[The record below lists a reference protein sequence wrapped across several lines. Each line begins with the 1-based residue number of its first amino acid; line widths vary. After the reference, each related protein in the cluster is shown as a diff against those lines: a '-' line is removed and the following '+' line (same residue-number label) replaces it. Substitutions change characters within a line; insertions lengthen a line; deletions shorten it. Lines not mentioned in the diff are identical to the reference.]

1 MKTDKVTFIYVPRKE
16 GEQKTLTLHHRI
28 YTLIKTVLFICL
40 LILIVSYAILI
51 PRANK
56 YTDYKDKINTY
67 KSQETQLRQLLED
80 VNEMTQFNTY
90 MRELLGL
97 ELTSGSSS
105 DYSALIEAGSESN
118 DKQFLSGRPELA
130 PVNGLITRKFNSGPR
145 KHYGI
150 DIGGKMGDPV
160 LASAAGM
167 VVFAGWTPE
176 LGNMVVISH
185 ADDYITV
192 YGHNDRVNVQERQRV
207 KKGEL
212 IALLG
217 NTGYSMGPH
226 LHFEVWHH
234 GLALDPQTVIP
245 EYKNKN

>member
-1 MKTDKVTFIYVPRKE
+1 MKTDKVTFIFVPRNE
-16 GEQKTLTLHHRI
+16 EQKTLTLHHRVF
-28 YTLIKTVLFICL
+28 TLGKIFIAVCL
-40 LILIVSYAILI
+40 LLLIISYAILI
-51 PRANK
+51 PRAKK
-56 YTDYKDKINTY
+56 YSEYKEGIDTY
-67 KSQETQLRQLLED
+67 KQQEVQLRQLLAD
-80 VNEMTQFNTY
+80 VNKMKQFNTY
-90 MRELLGL
+90 MRELVGL
-97 ELTSGSSS
+97 ELNTESGSY
-105 DYSALIEAGSESN
+105 DALVEASGTNSEH
-118 DKQFLSGRPELA
+118 QYLTGIPEMA
-130 PVNGLITRKFNSGPR
+130 PAEGMITKKFMSGPR

-150 DIGGKMGDPV
+150 DISGQIGDPI
-160 LASAAGM
+160 SAAGDGL

-192 YGHNDRVNVQERQRV
+192 YGHNDRLNVQERQRV
-207 KKGEL
+207 KKGDL

-217 NTGYSMGPH
+217 ETGYSMGPH

>member
-1 MKTDKVTFIYVPRKE
+1 MKADKVTFIFVPRKE
-16 GEQKTLTLHHRI
+16 GEQKTLTLHYRI
-28 YTLIKTVLFICL
+28 YTFIKIVLSICL
-40 LILIVSYAILI
+40 LLLILSYAILI
-51 PRANK
+51 PRAQK
-56 YTDYKDKINTY
+56 YIAYKDKINTY
-67 KSQETQLRQLLED
+67 KSQEKQLRQLLED
-80 VNEMTQFNTY
+80 VNQMKQFNTY
-90 MRELLGL
+90 MRELIGL
-97 ELTSGSSS
+97 ELTSSPSSN
-105 DYSALIEAGSESN
+105 YSALVEASEGRH
-118 DKQFLSGRPELA
+118 DEKFLSGRPELA
-130 PVNGLITRKFNSGPR
+130 PINGLITKKFNSGPR

-150 DIGGKMGDPV
+150 DIAGKTGDPV
-160 LASAAGM
+160 LAPAAGL

-192 YGHNDRVNVQERQRV
+192 YGHNDRLNVQERQRV

-217 NTGYSMGPH
+217 ETGYSMGPH

-234 GLALDPQTVIP
+234 GIALDPQTVIP

>member
-1 MKTDKVTFIYVPRKE
+1 MKTDKVTFIFVPRNE
-16 GEQKTLTLHHRI
+16 EQKTLTLHHRVF
-28 YTLIKTVLFICL
+28 TLGKIFIGICILL
-40 LILIVSYAILI
+40 LIASYAILI
-51 PRANK
+51 PRAKK
-56 YTDYKDKINTY
+56 YTEYKEGIDTY
-67 KSQETQLRQLLED
+67 KQQQAQLHQLLED
-80 VNEMTQFNTY
+80 VNEMKQFNTY
-90 MRELLGL
+90 MRELVGL
-97 ELTSGSSS
+97 ELNTDAGT
-105 DYSALIEAGSESN
+105 YEALIEASSGEE
-118 DKQFLSGRPELA
+118 KQYYLSGIPELA
-130 PVNGLITRKFNSGPR
+130 PAKGMITKKFMSGPR

-150 DIGGKMGDPV
+150 DISGKVGDPI
-160 LASAAGM
+160 SATADGL

-192 YGHNDRVNVQERQRV
+192 YGHNDRLNVQERQRV
-207 KKGEL
+207 KKGDL

-217 NTGYSMGPH
+217 ETGYSMGPH